1 MSSLHLSDILRAGF
15 YDYSQS
21 HSMCWQQRKVI
32 RDIVAC
38 RTGLLGYQRWQCN
51 QCSHETK
58 IGSSCRDRHCPR
70 CQGKVTQQWVE
81 QQQQNVLS
89 GDYFHLVFTLPHE
102 LNPLAQYRPK
112 LVYTILFQSVWET
125 LQAFT
130 VRRFGQRSQLG
141 MLSVL
146 HTWGQNLNQHIHLHC
161 LVPGGVL
168 DHQAHWHANNKR
180 YLYPV
185 KALSTVFRAKV
196 LSHLDTAHV
205 DIRSLNLPKTW
216 CVYSKP
222 TLQHANSVLK
232 YLARYTRKG
241 MMAES
246 RLVSHCNEQVT
257 FRYKDYRDNK
267 NKVMTLTTMEFIRRY
282 LLHVLPKGF
291 MRIRYYGFLANACR
305 KKKVALIQ
313 QQQCSRPVTVK
324 QSENSENTWP
334 CQACDKGVLQ
344 LVAIEPALLSSVKR
358 MVPT

>member
-1 MSSLHLSDILRAGF
+1 
-15 YDYSQS
+15 
-21 HSMCWQQRKVI
+21 
-32 RDIVAC
+32 
-38 RTGLLGYQRWQCN
+38 LGYQRWECN
-51 QCSHETK
+51 QCSYETK
-58 IGSSCRDRHCPR
+58 IGCSCRDRHCPR
-70 CQGKVTQQWVE
+70 CQGKVTQQWAE
-81 QQQQNVLS
+81 KQQQQVIS

-112 LVYTILFQSVWET
+112 LMYTILFQSVWET

-130 VRRFGQRSQLG
+130 VRRFGQHSQLG

-161 LVPGGVL
+161 LVPAGVL
-168 DHQAHWHANNKR
+168 DHQAHWHVNNKR

-185 KALSTVFRAKV
+185 KALSTVFRAKMISQ
-196 LSHLDTAHV
+196 LHTAHV
-205 DIRSLNLPKTW
+205 NIHSLKLPKAW

-222 TLQHANSVLK
+222 TLQHTTSVLK

-246 RLVSHCNEQVT
+246 RLVSHRNQQVT
-257 FRYKDYRDNK
+257 FRYKDYRDEK
-267 NKVMTLTTMEFIRRY
+267 HKVMTLTTIEFIRRY

-305 KKKVALIQ
+305 KKKVALIEQ
-313 QQQCSRPVTVK
+313 QQRSKPAKVK
-324 QSENSENTWP
+324 QPKEIENGWP
-334 CQACDKGVLQ
+334 CSVCDDGVLQ
-344 LVAIEPALLSSVKR
+344 LVAIEPPQLAPAPK